1 MTIKVKIYDKVKYD
15 PTSRKTAE
23 TILENVKGFEMREL
37 SDEKFAKMV
46 LTSLMKT
53 RSTSSLL
60 LTMETWQHTEA
71 LTQTSLRLI
80 N

>member
-37 SDEKFAKMV
+37 SD
-46 LTSLMKT
+46 
-53 RSTSSLL
+53 
-60 LTMETWQHTEA
+60 
-71 LTQTSLRLI
+71 
-80 N
+80 

>member
-37 SDEKFAKMV
+37 SDEEVRQNGFDEFDENKEYVK
-46 LTSLMKT
+46 LTLDNGDVT
-53 RSTSSLL
+53 TYRSS
-60 LTMETWQHTEA
+60 HA
-71 LTQTSLRLI
+71 DFFKI
-80 N
+80 D

>member
-37 SDEKFAKMV
+37 SDEEVRQNGFDEFDENKECVK
-46 LTSLMKT
+46 LTLDNGDVAT
-53 RSTSSLL
+53 YRSS
-60 LTMETWQHTEA
+60 HA
-71 LTQTSLRLI
+71 DFFKI
-80 N
+80 D

>member
-37 SDEKFAKMV
+37 SDEEVRQNGFDEFDENKEYVK
-46 LTSLMKT
+46 LTLDNGDVAT
-53 RSTSSLL
+53 YRSA
-60 LTMETWQHTEA
+60 HA
-71 LTQTSLRLI
+71 DFFKI
-80 N
+80 D

>member
-37 SDEKFAKMV
+37 SDEEVRQNGFDKCA
-46 LTSLMKT
+46 
-53 RSTSSLL
+53 
-60 LTMETWQHTEA
+60 
-71 LTQTSLRLI
+71 I
-80 N
+80 I